1 MKPFFLVK
9 RSILWAMATNGNRG
23 HELSDAILSRFPIK
37 VGIMV
42 PGDWFRD
49 GVKFCSSQVGSPE
62 HPWAVIFSGLL
73 VLTLYSEPISDPAI
87 SVAQSDLWS
96 PVFFSDIHLFLD
108 MVKKRPHIFNSSQ
121 LQLQLFTHQ
130 LQLPQWSIPAGTRAW
145 PLEAFNGHESGEAPR
160 DPRGTP
166 LSKWTRV
173 WRTGT
178 WSNGHFQAILGNGHQ
193 ASFSFYS
200 YYIYMYMYI
209 YMYIYTYIY
218 THVYTPMMF
227 YIPMMLGFPW

>member
-108 MVKKRPHIFNSSQ
+108 MLVKKRPHIFNSSQ
-121 LQLQLFTHQ
+121 LQLQLHFTSCSCPSDLSPLAPGLDHRK
-130 LQLPQWSIPAGTRAW
+130 PSMAMNPVRRRGTRAGPPFFW
-145 PLEAFNGHESGEAPR
+145 TLLENR
-160 DPRGTP
+160 D
-166 LSKWTRV
+166 LE
-173 WRTGT
+173 
-178 WSNGHFQAILGNGHQ
+178 
-193 ASFSFYS
+193 
-200 YYIYMYMYI
+200 
-209 YMYIYTYIY
+209 
-218 THVYTPMMF
+218 
-227 YIPMMLGFPW
+227 